1 MHNSTKPYAWVISD
15 GTKGME
21 NQSLALAKLLN
32 INFKLIIYIP
42 PYFLKKIPLSNKLYI
57 SSLKKYF
64 LRNTTI
70 PSYIITTGKR
80 MAGVSVALKFI
91 LKDKVITIHIQNP
104 KLPFEYFNLLLIP
117 EHDNITAKNVI
128 QTKGA
133 LCFFDSNDL
142 NKFDEKKIKLIKGN
156 KQNLILLMMGGKNKR
171 YEPKNSDYYYL
182 SMKIIEATKNVG
194 GQLVVLISRRTP
206 LKAIKILQS
215 SFLKHYEHFQIITS
229 SEHNPYPDILQITDY
244 IIVTS
249 DSVNMISETA
259 TLPKPMFV
267 SHFTKSNDKISTFV
281 NNLENSGILK
291 NFEGKLFHY
300 NKKILNTNEE
310 TILKVNKFFG
320 SKTIS

>member
-32 INFKLIIYIP
+32 INFKLIKYDP

-133 LCFFDSNDL
+133 LSFFDSNDL
-142 NKFDEKKIKLIKGN
+142 NKLDEKKIKLIKKN

-194 GQLVVLISRRTP
+194 GQLIVLISRRTP

-229 SEHNPYPDILQITDY
+229 SEHNPYPDILKITDY
-244 IIVTS
+244 IVVTS
-249 DSVNMISETA
+249 DSVNMISEA
-259 TLPKPMFV
+259 SNLSIPLFV
-267 SHFTKSNDKISTFV
+267 SHFPQETGKISCFL
-281 NNLENSGILK
+281 NNLEKLGVLK
-291 NFEGKLFHY
+291 KFKGKLFHY
-300 NKKILNTNEE
+300 SKNKLNTNKE
-310 TILKVNKFFG
+310 TILKVNKFLG
-320 SKTIS
+320 L